1 MASAFG
7 PVRPGVAGGGVVVGS
22 PAAGPA
28 ARDVLWQ
35 HCRNNLGIARL
46 LAREGRPEAM
56 VATACLMAAEM
67 ACRTALEHAGFPFDG
82 DVGRALDRL
91 SAPAEVRRSLFFGS
105 APERLASAERAVAW
119 VAGYLRSELP
129 DRSWGY

>member
-7 PVRPGVAGGGVVVGS
+7 TRRAGAAPGLAPG
-22 PAAGPA
+22 AAGPGFA
-28 ARDVLWQ
+28 ARDALWQ

-46 LAREGRPEAM
+46 LVHEGRPEAL

-67 ACRTALEHAGFPFDG
+67 ACRTALEHTGYPFDG

-91 SAPAEVRRSLFFGS
+91 AAPPELRRALFFGD
-105 APERLASAERAVAW
+105 PRERLVAAEGAVAW
-119 VAGYLRSELP
+119 VASYLRSESP
-129 DRSWGY
+129 ERSWGY